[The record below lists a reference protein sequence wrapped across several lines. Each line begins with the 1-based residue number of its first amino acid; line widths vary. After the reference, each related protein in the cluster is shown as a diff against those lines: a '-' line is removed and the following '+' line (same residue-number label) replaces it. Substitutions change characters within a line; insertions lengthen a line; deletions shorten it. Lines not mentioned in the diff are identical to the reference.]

1 MKAYE
6 LLDNDYFH
14 LILDS
19 RECNI
24 SVGEIEGAMKE
35 YAKLK
40 CQELLEIVA
49 EKAEA
54 EIKYE
59 YSGNTGSEYL
69 DEWAVVNK
77 DSILNTVDLDKFI
90 V

>member
-1 MKAYE
+1 MTAEQYRIE
-6 LLDNDYFH
+6 NANYDLNEGDNTEK
-14 LILDS
+14 L
-19 RECNI
+19 
-24 SVGEIEGAMKE
+24 MQE

-49 EKAEA
+49 EKAKA

-69 DEWAVVNK
+69 DEWAVVDK
-77 DSILNTVDLDKFI
+77 YSILNAVDLDKFI
-90 V
+90 D